1 MKVDS
6 MDTSERQARVCGKGT
21 DMVNTGRVIATF
33 LAALVIFCGTAVVL
47 SGCGLDN
54 IKVLTFGGYEHQDL
68 SNSIHK
74 STILQQ
80 AKELANSSKPED
92 WRTAAKYYGS
102 LGMLDEMDECIRKY
116 VEKEPEAGRSLIYTG
131 EQIHKFYEGKRK

>member
-6 MDTSERQARVCGKGT
+6 MDTSERQALTCGKGMDT
-21 DMVNTGRVIATF
+21 INTGRVTTTT
-33 LAALVIFCGTAVVL
+33 LAALIIFSGLVL
-47 SGCGLDN
+47 GLGGCPSKIRL
-54 IKVLTFGGYEHQDL
+54 GGYEHQDL

-74 STILQQ
+74 STVLQQ
-80 AKELANSSKPED
+80 AKELADSSKPEN
-92 WRTAAKYYGS
+92 WRTAAKNYGS
-102 LGMLDEMDECIRKY
+102 LGMLDEMDKCIQKY

>member
-1 MKVDS
+1 L
-6 MDTSERQARVCGKGT
+6 G
-21 DMVNTGRVIATF
+21 
-33 LAALVIFCGTAVVL
+33 
-47 SGCGLDN
+47 GCTITL
-54 IKVLTFGGYEHQDL
+54 GGYEHQDL

-74 STILQQ
+74 STVLQQ
-80 AKELANSSKPED
+80 AKELASSSKPEN
-92 WRTAAKYYGS
+92 WRTAAKNYGS

>member
-1 MKVDS
+1 MKVNG
-6 MDTSERQARVCGKGT
+6 MDASERKTLTCGKGT
-21 DMVNTGRVIATF
+21 DMVNTGRFTKTN
-33 LAALVIFCGTAVVL
+33 LAALIIFSGLVL
-47 SGCGLDN
+47 VLGGCRGLT
-54 IKVLTFGGYEHQDL
+54 LGGYEHQDL

-80 AKELANSSKPED
+80 AKELADSSKPEN
-92 WRTAAKYYGS
+92 WRTAAKCYGS
-102 LGMLDEMDECIRKY
+102 LGMLDEMDKCIQKY